1 MYVRGDRQFAFY
13 NQLPK
18 GKRTFYLK
26 TTDVN
31 GLWSN
36 YIAEV
41 QVFKQ
46 PAFYETLW
54 AYLFYIVF
62 TLLCLYL
69 FYHRMKRRIQ
79 LRHELRIAQI
89 DKEKSEE
96 LVQTKL
102 RYFTNIS
109 HDLLTPLT
117 IITCLIDDAEM
128 TNGSRISQLTMIRS
142 NVNKLRRLLQQI
154 LDFRKVESGNM
165 KLSVSKSDVISFID
179 DVCKIHFTPL
189 MRKKNQTFTFL
200 TEDRHLMA
208 YFDRDKLDK
217 IVSNL
222 LSNACKYTANGGD
235 IKLIVDSYW
244 ESEYHHLRI
253 QVVDTG
259 EGIAPADLE
268 NVFKR
273 FYTINK
279 GDESESNGIG
289 LSLTKDLVELH
300 HGTINVESELGKG
313 STFTVDLPINKDS
326 YQEDELI
333 SEHISVNGINTD
345 LILEKEE
352 LIDSKVGEGEDMQI
366 ADVHLLLVEDN
377 EELLFLMEKI
387 LSKHYHVLI
396 AKDGLEALNVI
407 KDNEID
413 IIISDVMMPEMD
425 GLEFCR
431 TLKSNLETSHIP
443 IILLTAKNTVEDRIE
458 CYNAG
463 ADGYISKPFE
473 LKILEARINNFIMH
487 KKNKQEEFRSNVE
500 VNIDSLEPSSMDKEF
515 LDKVISV
522 IKSNMSEGDFDVVQL
537 ADALAVSKSSLY
549 RKMKIATGLSPIEFI
564 RNIRLKHGSQLLKDK
579 SISVAE
585 VAYECGFSNPKYFAT
600 CFKEEFGVTP
610 KEYQKSC

>member
-1 MYVRGDRQFAFY
+1 M
-13 NQLPK
+13 
-18 GKRTFYLK
+18 
-26 TTDVN
+26 
-31 GLWSN
+31 
-36 YIAEV
+36 
-41 QVFKQ
+41 
-46 PAFYETLW
+46 
-54 AYLFYIVF
+54 
-62 TLLCLYL
+62 
-69 FYHRMKRRIQ
+69 
-79 LRHELRIAQI
+79 
-89 DKEKSEE
+89 
-96 LVQTKL
+96 
-102 RYFTNIS
+102 
-109 HDLLTPLT
+109 
-117 IITCLIDDAEM
+117 IDDAEM
-128 TNGSRISQLTMIRS
+128 TSNNRISQLSMIRS

-165 KLSVSKSDVISFID
+165 KLAVSKGDVISFVD
-179 DVCKIHFTPL
+179 DVCRVNFAPL
-189 MRKKNQTFTFL
+189 MRKKNQTFTFMAKDKHL
-200 TEDRHLMA
+200 TG

-222 LSNACKYTANGGD
+222 LSNACKYTKDGGD
-235 IKLIVDSYW
+235 IKLLM
-244 ESEYHHLRI
+244 ELLFEFGHRQLRI
-253 QVVDTG
+253 QVIDTG

-268 NVFKR
+268 NIFKR

-300 HGTINVESELGKG
+300 HGTIGVESELGKG
-313 STFTVDLPINKDS
+313 STFTVDLPIDKDS
-326 YQEDELI
+326 YEEYELMEGEL
-333 SEHISVNGINTD
+333 SANNVTAD
-345 LILEKEE
+345 VILENEE
-352 LIDSKVGEGEDMQI
+352 LTDSETVENLRT
-366 ADVHLLLVEDN
+366 ADNHLLLVEDN
-377 EELLFLMEKI
+377 EELLYLMERI
-387 LSKHYHVLI
+387 LSRHYHVLI
-396 AKDGLEALNVI
+396 AKDGLEALDII

-425 GLEFCR
+425 GLELCR

-443 IILLTAKNTVEDRIE
+443 IILLTAKNTAEDRIE

-487 KKNKQEEFRSNVE
+487 KKNKQEEFRTNVE
-500 VNIDSLEPSSMDKEF
+500 VNIDSLETSSIDKEF

-564 RNIRLKHGSQLLKDK
+564 RNIRLKHGSQLLKDR

-610 KEYQKSC
+610 KEYQKNC